1 MKIIKM
7 IKVLRT
13 SDSGQDVKLGTEFT
27 PPPPPETQLLQ
38 KTPIKCKKQQ
48 FSRDQILGN
57 EEK

>member
-38 KTPIKCKKQQ
+38 KKIPIKC
-48 FSRDQILGN
+48 
-57 EEK
+57 

>member
-27 PPPPPETQLLQ
+27 PPHLHL
-38 KTPIKCKKQQ
+38 KLSSSKK
-48 FSRDQILGN
+48 LP
-57 EEK
+57 

>member
-27 PPPPPETQLLQ
+27 PPQGFSLPLILTSVSLTQGICQALPE
-38 KTPIKCKKQQ
+38 
-48 FSRDQILGN
+48 FSLPT
-57 EEK
+57 

>member
-1 MKIIKM
+1 M